1 MDEIDMSD
9 QTGASGG
16 FGSMPSVQP
25 EPQTATGPAP
35 TSVTTAV
42 QLMFVGAAL
51 GVLGTIMTI
60 VNKDEIRQQ
69 IIENNPNV
77 QNIDA
82 IFNGTVV
89 FGVVVGVV
97 STLLWIWLALMVRKG
112 RNWARIVTW
121 VLAAI
126 SLLLT
131 APALFNPLITFDA
144 ILSAINGILA
154 IAIIVLLTMRTSN
167 EFFRRTP

>member
-1 MDEIDMSD
+1 MDWIEMSD
-9 QTGASGG
+9 QTGGSGG
-16 FGSMPSVQP
+16 YGSMPPVQP

-51 GVLGTIMTI
+51 GVLGIIMTI

-69 IIENNPNV
+69 IIESSPDV
-77 QNIDA
+77 QNVDA
-82 IFNGTVV
+82 IVNGTVAFSV
-89 FGVVVGVV
+89 LLGVAFTV
-97 STLLWIWLALMVRKG
+97 LWIWLALMVRKG

-121 VLAAI
+121 VVAGI
-126 SLLLT
+126 SLVMTVPVLFDPLT
-131 APALFNPLITFDA
+131 AFNSIM
-144 ILSAINGILA
+144 SAIGGILD
-154 IAIIVLLTMRTSN
+154 IAIIVLLAMRTSN